1 MNSFFALT
9 KVFFLSGFNVNKK
22 KKNQKSA
29 FSLFALT
36 LALFMFTSALLSFV
50 FSEKMKEAGL
60 PIETFLGVIL
70 MFAFM
75 LNLAI
80 SIFQLQSIIFNTKD
94 YEFLESLPVSKP
106 TIIASKL
113 FATYLINLSEDLALM
128 IPAIIIYL
136 VNAGGAIPSLMALV
150 GAILISFIPI
160 LISAIIGSLSALIS
174 SKSKHSNLINIITSL
189 LLITLLFGGYM
200 YINYAG
206 ADKLNTI
213 MESIFFLAWIS
224 HGIFGEYIEVLYYV
238 LFNLAAAAIVI
249 VLISL
254 IYRPVNTWLNSNNGH
269 TDYDKLKKKNK
280 DTNQKLDHILLKKE
294 WNMVL
299 RKPQYL
305 LNSILGEIFY
315 LIMAIVFILMPT
327 LFLNGASETPESLPY
342 VFALLVPVMGILM
355 NSIATTTSSSISFEG
370 KYGYEMLR
378 CYPMENN
385 AIIKAKLKVG
395 IYLQA
400 IMNLFVSLIIMVFLI
415 IKGFYQPY
423 HIIPVFL
430 YPQLAGITLAI
441 VGMLTGLRWPKLDY
455 ENESQVL
462 KNSAASN
469 LLLLFVM
476 LPSTVIF
483 GLHVV
488 LGIFGL
494 EYEFLHYVSLGLIVF
509 LYAIIIIITLSIL
522 KKKGSSLFD
531 RIISRY

>member
-1 MNSFFALT
+1 
-9 KVFFLSGFNVNKK
+9 
-22 KKNQKSA
+22 
-29 FSLFALT
+29 
-36 LALFMFTSALLSFV
+36 
-50 FSEKMKEAGL
+50 
-60 PIETFLGVIL
+60 
-70 MFAFM
+70 
-75 LNLAI
+75 
-80 SIFQLQSIIFNTKD
+80 
-94 YEFLESLPVSKP
+94 
-106 TIIASKL
+106 
-113 FATYLINLSEDLALM
+113 
-128 IPAIIIYL
+128 
-136 VNAGGAIPSLMALV
+136 
-150 GAILISFIPI
+150 
-160 LISAIIGSLSALIS
+160 
-174 SKSKHSNLINIITSL
+174 
-189 LLITLLFGGYM
+189 
-200 YINYAG
+200 
-206 ADKLNTI
+206 

-342 VFALLVPVMGILM
+342 VFALLVPAMGIFM

-469 LLLLFVM
+469 FLLLFVM

-483 GLHVV
+483 GIHVP

-494 EYEFLHYVSLGLIVF
+494 EYEFLHYVSLGTIVF

-522 KKKGSSLFD
+522 KKKGSFLFD

>member
-22 KKNQKSA
+22 KKNQKNA

-342 VFALLVPVMGILM
+342 VFAILVPVMGILM

-378 CYPMENN
+378 CYPIENN

-483 GLHVV
+483 GLHVT

-494 EYEFLHYVSLGLIVF
+494 EYEFLHYVSLGSIVF
-509 LYAIIIIITLSIL
+509 LYAIIIIITLAIL